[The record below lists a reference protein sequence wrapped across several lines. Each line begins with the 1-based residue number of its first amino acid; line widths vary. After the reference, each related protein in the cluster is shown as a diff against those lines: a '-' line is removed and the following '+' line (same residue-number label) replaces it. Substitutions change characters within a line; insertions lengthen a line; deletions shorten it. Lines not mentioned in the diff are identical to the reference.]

1 MRTLLSQPVLH
12 SLLTRLIGGA
22 LLLLP
27 CSALADPQVHA
38 GVTVGGGARDLR
50 DDTRGVFHLGATA
63 DVILF
68 RRKQTDVGFGPY
80 VQLATASFQTFES
93 GLGASLLLP
102 TRGPVFI
109 LSAAPHLRVGA
120 RSIDPLRP
128 LGTGPVDVGATATLF
143 FGSRS
148 YNFHSTYGYQLG
160 VFVEGRQG
168 FTSRQT
174 EIYGGL
180 HVDVAILAMPVVLL
194 VQALRK

>member
-12 SLLTRLIGGA
+12 TLLKHLACAA
-22 LLLLP
+22 LVLAP

-50 DDTRGVFHLGATA
+50 DDVRGVFHLGATA
-63 DVILF
+63 DVLLF
-68 RRKQTDVGFGPY
+68 RRKQTDIGFGPY

-93 GLGASLLLP
+93 GVGASLLLP
-102 TRGPVFI
+102 TGGPVFL

-120 RSIDPLRP
+120 RLSDPLRP
-128 LGTGPVDVGATATLF
+128 LDASAVDLGATATLF

-148 YNFHSTYGYQLG
+148 YNFHSVYSYQLG
-160 VFVEGRQG
+160 VFIEGRQG

-174 EIYGGL
+174 EIYGGV
-180 HVDVAILAMPVVLL
+180 HVDLAVLAMPVVFL
-194 VQALRK
+194 VQSLRK